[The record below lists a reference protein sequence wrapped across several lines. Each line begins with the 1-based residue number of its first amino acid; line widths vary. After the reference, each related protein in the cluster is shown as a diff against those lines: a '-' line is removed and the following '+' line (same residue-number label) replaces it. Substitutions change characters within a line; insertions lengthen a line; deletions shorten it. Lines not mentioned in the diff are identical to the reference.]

1 MEELQSEAAELAI
14 RLERAR
20 EDLSRLEITWETVTQ
35 VLAELSAA
43 EAEPDIASGDA
54 PESNETSAP
63 HGVGVMMVP
72 PWREGLVVAVL
83 PDMYRDIVEVI
94 ADAPGPVQAK
104 QIVPRIGLPTTT
116 GKIEG
121 TRGKLKRLVERGW
134 LDRDTPGQFTLA
146 RQGPGRDRTNFRIGR
161 IDAADKSAVF
171 TLFLNATAT
180 SVVACVGGP
189 RSGIP
194 HTAADD
200 PK

>member
-1 MEELQSEAAELAI
+1 MVSLPEELQAREDAARQRVEELQAEAVELAL
-14 RLERAR
+14 RLAKAR
-20 EDLSRLEITWETVTQ
+20 EDLSWLEITRETVTQ

-43 EAEPDIASGDA
+43 KAEPDIPTEDAS
-54 PESNETSAP
+54 PLHMTSAP

-83 PDMYRDIVEVI
+83 PDVYRDIVEII

-134 LDRDTPGQFTLA
+134 LDEDTPGQFTLA
-146 RQGPGRDRTNFRIGR
+146 RQGPGRDRVN
-161 IDAADKSAVF
+161 SQ
-171 TLFLNATAT
+171 
-180 SVVACVGGP
+180 
-189 RSGIP
+189 
-194 HTAADD
+194 
-200 PK
+200 

>member
-1 MEELQSEAAELAI
+1 VEELQAEAAELAI
-14 RLERAR
+14 RLEKVR
-20 EDLSRLEITWETVTQ
+20 EDLSRLEITRETVTQ

-43 EAEPDIASGDA
+43 EAEPHVAAGDVPEANEASV
-54 PESNETSAP
+54 P

-83 PDMYRDIVEVI
+83 PDVYRDIVEII

-134 LDRDTPGQFTLA
+134 LIEDK
-146 RQGPGRDRTNFRIGR
+146 PGRFASAHPAPGGESVNSRN
-161 IDAADKSAVF
+161 DKGSS
-171 TLFLNATAT
+171 L
-180 SVVACVGGP
+180 
-189 RSGIP
+189 
-194 HTAADD
+194 
-200 PK
+200 